1 MESIKTE
8 LNLTTGKR
16 QELER
21 RLQHA
26 QEEKESLTSS
36 LEEASDRIHMLERH
50 AREQETKLEVSSER
64 KRDVITSPM
73 QSKFK
78 RKRNRDSPI
87 IKDYFLSVPK
97 NQLRNY
103 SSAFKLI
110 SSTFFYCFR
119 LCVEV

>member
-1 MESIKTE
+1 MKTE

-64 KRDVITSPM
+64 EEGTTNAMLSRPAFSLKLNESEIMICTSE
-73 QSKFK
+73 
-78 RKRNRDSPI
+78 
-87 IKDYFLSVPK
+87 DYF
-97 NQLRNY
+97 
-103 SSAFKLI
+103 
-110 SSTFFYCFR
+110 
-119 LCVEV
+119 